1 MPTPSKS
8 KRTSDFQPP
17 AYLQDRCWLIPVV
30 AASVMFLT
38 AIISSSKG
46 YLFVLYMDYYVVDHA
61 TASWVESTFLVTS
74 ALVGFGQALIQTK
87 VSVFWLTML
96 SVATVC
102 AGIVGGA
109 YCPNMVCMSV
119 AIGGV
124 YGAGYGATLTSF
136 GLYTMLYFEKY
147 KATATGLNFA
157 ALAVAGLVTP
167 AFMPLLVYRYG
178 LQGALLLSGAITMQ
192 AFPLVMLIKKPQ
204 PFRFWCHL
212 EGTVPESSSTRNP
225 NELQP
230 MSSTEELQSQH
241 LPVPDAVSPARQNRP
256 AAGIV
261 GISWKSVAELLVIPE
276 FYVLIIVYL
285 VNGWVTT
292 SQGTTVVDYGRDKG
306 ASLESSNYLQTYG
319 AVGEILG
326 RTVVPFLSDKV
337 PFGHS
342 LFVAAGLGLSSL
354 ALFGMTFVESFACF
368 ATLHA
373 VFGVC
378 QGYVMSARPILI
390 TDYLGLHRIPV
401 FAGFVGLSLLPI
413 SLGNP
418 TIVGFFR
425 DTLGSYDNFYRVF
438 GAVNIVASV
447 LLFCITYR
455 AWASARGCNRGTCPP
470 QGTPA
475 QSPNPP
481 SLSASTHHTTGLPP

>member
-1 MPTPSKS
+1 M
-8 KRTSDFQPP
+8 QPLGIY
-17 AYLQDRCWLIPVV
+17 AWRVNKCKVLMKVYTVRVTFSVV
-30 AASVMFLT
+30 IFLT
-38 AIISSSKG
+38 
-46 YLFVLYMDYYVVDHA
+46 
-61 TASWVESTFLVTS
+61 
-74 ALVGFGQALIQTK
+74 
-87 VSVFWLTML
+87 
-96 SVATVC
+96 
-102 AGIVGGA
+102 
-109 YCPNMVCMSV
+109 P
-119 AIGGV
+119 
-124 YGAGYGATLTSF
+124 GAGYGATLISF

-192 AFPLVMLIKKPQ
+192 AVPLVMLIKQPH

-212 EGTVPESSSTRNP
+212 QGTVPESGSTRNP
-225 NELQP
+225 KELQP
-230 MSSTEELQSQH
+230 MSSTEKPQYQH
-241 LPVPDAVSPARQNRP
+241 LPVPHAVSPVRQPRP
-256 AAGIV
+256 SAGIV
-261 GISWKSVAELLVIPE
+261 GISWNSVAELVVIPE

-306 ASLESSNYLQTYG
+306 ASLESANYLQTYV

-326 RTVVPFLSDKV
+326 RTLVPFLSDKV

-342 LFVAAGLGLSSL
+342 LFAAAGLGLSSL
-354 ALFGMTFVESFACF
+354 ALFGMTFIESFVCF
-368 ATLHA
+368 ATFNA

-401 FAGFVGLSLLPI
+401 FAGFVGLFRLPI

-418 TIVGFFR
+418 TIVGEQIF
-425 DTLGSYDNFYRVF
+425 
-438 GAVNIVASV
+438 A
-447 LLFCITYR
+447 CH
-455 AWASARGCNRGTCPP
+455 CPKP
-470 QGTPA
+470 LQIA
-475 QSPNPP
+475 K
-481 SLSASTHHTTGLPP
+481 LSHS